1 MYIHTHTYL
10 NRSQSFMEQ
19 YLTLLYVMCCTLGQ
33 GVKNGF
39 RFSEQEA
46 SNFKS
51 KSEVIG
57 FML

>member
-1 MYIHTHTYL
+1 
-10 NRSQSFMEQ
+10 MEQ

>member
-1 MYIHTHTYL
+1 MAQMVKSPPAVRRTRV
-10 NRSQSFMEQ
+10 RS
-19 YLTLLYVMCCTLGQ
+19 LGQ